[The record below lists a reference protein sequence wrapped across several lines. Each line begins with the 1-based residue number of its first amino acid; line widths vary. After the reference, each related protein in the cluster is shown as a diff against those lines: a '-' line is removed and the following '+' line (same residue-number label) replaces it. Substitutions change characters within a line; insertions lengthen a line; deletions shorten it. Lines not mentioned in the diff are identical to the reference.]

1 MKVCNFLAKF
11 FLFLSFSFI
20 SFFNLS
26 ASCIKVEDTS
36 FVFLSQDDNECD
48 DKSGT
53 GILTIPNGGVNN
65 FDVLIPGKNDGGYT
79 IELVFDRAGQSSI
92 SGEQSLFAFYSSA
105 DDINPVSELILKGS
119 SIFYKVNDGENE
131 GIDLSK
137 DLNDPNIVNP
147 HTLIIVHDNI
157 KDQLILN
164 IDGAELEIENV
175 PSINASDIKN
185 VKIGKNYVGNIGEF
199 RVYGTELAINE
210 RAGAVKLLSG
220 MTGAKISVIELVK
233 DKNGVK
239 RSAVDKVDFVK
250 CKAGQA
256 IINGNCNNAVISGF
270 TPPSNTTYSGVD
282 DIQYD
287 PLHNGQAN
295 AKELECETGYEKGPT
310 PPKYW
315 FVLDGDVPS
324 VYTEG
329 SCDIKT
335 YILGQDGN
343 DPLPGNAKY
352 PGAFTSVSLD
362 GFNANN
368 PKSIRCNTRHS
379 AEGNLGVYLDS
390 DDILRAQGSCV
401 YSSSNS
407 ADCYDSSINHVGKVA
422 ESDGCSGMLVVNRE
436 MLKAAIADGSFD
448 FKPSDDYTSHTTGQT
463 YSFNEIFTG
472 QVTNMISMFQ
482 GSGFNGDISSWDT
495 SSVTNMS
502 WMFHESV
509 FNGDISNWDTGSVWS
524 MAGMFASSPF
534 DQDIGG
540 WKVDNVTN
548 MRKMFQGASSFDKDI
563 SGWCVKSVT
572 YYPEFGSGLQQ
583 SYLPPFGSTT
593 NCN

>member
-329 SCDIKT
+329 SCVARDYSDKFGGIDNLGNLALVTYSDSGNSLLPLPCKVGYSSHEDAGYKFDNETGDITIVAGGGCVSLGYPIGLPNPNFEEGSKGWTATGTAFNNWPMSKAGNTGGVHNGT
-335 YILGQDGN
+335 YSIYTHQNGEDATGTLKSDPFIIDGN
-343 DPLPGNAKY
+343 TLSWYAGGFGNWGNGSY
-352 PGAFTSVSLD
+352 HPGADSGDLFS
-362 GFNANN
+362 
-368 PKSIRCNTRHS
+368 
-379 AEGNLGVYLDS
+379 YL
-390 DDILRAQGSCV
+390 AV
-401 YSSSNS
+401 
-407 ADCYDSSINHVGKVA
+407 
-422 ESDGCSGMLVVNRE
+422 
-436 MLKAAIADGSFD
+436 
-448 FKPSDDYTSHTTGQT
+448 
-463 YSFNEIFTG
+463 
-472 QVTNMISMFQ
+472 
-482 GSGFNGDISSWDT
+482 
-495 SSVTNMS
+495 
-502 WMFHESV
+502 
-509 FNGDISNWDTGSVWS
+509 
-524 MAGMFASSPF
+524 
-534 DQDIGG
+534 DIGDDGTNDIIKKSPGEFGYGSTGDG
-540 WKVDNVTN
+540 WFSQSVDLSEHQGKIATIKLVDND
-548 MRKMFQGASSFDKDI
+548 FYSGYAWSAWDSFHI
-563 SGWCVKSVT
+563 
-572 YYPEFGSGLQQ
+572 E
-583 SYLPPFGSTT
+583 
-593 NCN
+593 